1 MRRTT
6 FLIAALAI
14 APPAARA
21 HYHML
26 LPDRPAV
33 KAGET
38 VTVTYQFGH
47 PFESQLFDADK
58 PVRATAFAPDGK
70 ATDLLPT
77 LEAVKLAGPDGK
89 TVAGYRCPF
98 TPSGRGD
105 YTLLFESPPVWMDD
119 EKHFVRDVARVVI
132 HVQAQAGWDAHHAEP
147 KAFALVPMT
156 RPYGLRPG
164 TVFQAR
170 AGTAEQAGTHLVE
183 VERYNLAPPRALPP
197 EEQITLALKTDER
210 GVATCTLPDP
220 GWWALTATR
229 QLGPKGK
236 RPTRDRDGKAYP
248 VVERA
253 TLWVFVDQVP
263 ARKAGE

>member
-1 MRRTT
+1 MPRP
-6 FLIAALAI
+6 LLLLAALVI
-14 APPAARA
+14 APPDAPA

-38 VTVTYQFGH
+38 VNVTYQFGH
-47 PFESQLFDADK
+47 PFESQLFDAEK
-58 PVRATAFAPDGK
+58 PARAAAFGPDGK
-70 ATDLLPT
+70 AADLLAT
-77 LEAVKLAGPDGK
+77 LEPVKLAGPDGK
-89 TVAGYRCPF
+89 VVVGYRFPF
-98 TPSGRGD
+98 TPGGRGD
-105 YTLLFESPPVWMDD
+105 HTLVFESPPIWLDD
-119 EKHFVRDVARVVI
+119 EKHFIRDVARVVI
-132 HVQAQAGWDAHHAEP
+132 HVQAQAGWDARQSDA

-170 AGTAEQAGTHLVE
+170 AGTADAGTHLVE
-183 VERYNLAPPRALPP
+183 LERYNLAPPPALPP
-197 EEQITLALKTDER
+197 DEQITLTMKTDER

-220 GWWALTATR
+220 GWWALTAIR
-229 QLGPKGK
+229 QYSPKAE
-236 RPTRDRDGKAYP
+236 RPTLVRDGKAYP

-253 TLWVFVDQVP
+253 TLWVFVDQAP